1 MRTND
6 IFRMKTAV
14 ALSLL
19 AFSLSAC
26 SLHTHQKEAALL
38 PANSE
43 QARTEIV
50 DIISQSLG
58 GKKVPIARDVFQ
70 HSSRLLLGKAAVTSP
85 EGIKVLRTNE
95 RAALVFELIKQN
107 ENCLLRRLNNAQEWP
122 LKTKRC
128 INR

>member
-14 ALSLL
+14 VLSLL
-19 AFSLSAC
+19 AFSLPAC
-26 SLHTHQKEAALL
+26 SVKTPQKEAALL
-38 PANSE
+38 PPNSE
-43 QARTEIV
+43 QARAEII

-128 INR
+128 ISR